1 MATNF
6 PGTLIV
12 FEGIDGTG
20 KSTQLKLLAEA
31 LEQSGTEVVS
41 SREPTDGPFGKKLRA
56 SMLEG
61 RLSREEELALF
72 HDDRRDH
79 IEHLILPALE
89 AGKTIILDRY
99 YFSTMAYQGA
109 RGFDPQEI
117 RHQNEEFAPIPDHV
131 ILLELPVEDALQ
143 RIGVRD
149 GSGNEFEK
157 EENLRACESIF
168 AGLRDSFITRID
180 ARQSPAEIHQQVLS
194 HLRANPEKL

>member
-168 AGLRDSFITRID
+168 AGLRDSFITRIH
-180 ARQSPAEIHQQVLS
+180 ARQSLAEIHQQVLS